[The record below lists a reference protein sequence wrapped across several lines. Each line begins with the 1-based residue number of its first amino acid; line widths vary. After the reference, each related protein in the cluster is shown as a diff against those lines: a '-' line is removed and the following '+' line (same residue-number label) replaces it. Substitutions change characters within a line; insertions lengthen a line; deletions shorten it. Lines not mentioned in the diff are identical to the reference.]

1 MVSFDRFPIQDHFS
15 RPGEPYPQARV
26 GTAQRDA
33 IEFLQAQLNAQPIL
47 MAELVR
53 FAILLGFKSQRGF
66 VVDLERPN
74 RRMEVR
80 GHLNHPCTHK
90 IEPDRPVFPLA
101 SSSLWTTRNRPGSP
115 RF

>member
-1 MVSFDRFPIQDHFS
+1 MVSLDRFPIQDHFS

-33 IEFLQAQLNAQPIL
+33 IEFLQAQFNAQLIL

-66 VVDLERPN
+66 AVDLKGPN

-80 GHLNHPCTHK
+80 GPCT
-90 IEPDRPVFPLA
+90 
-101 SSSLWTTRNRPGSP
+101 
-115 RF
+115 